1 MKVLIIEENPSS
13 MKLVSDLL
21 QLTGCDVLEAMDAQ
35 VGINIAR
42 AQQPLIILMDLQLPG
57 MDGFEAIEVLKS
69 DEKTLNIKVIAM
81 TAFAMKG
88 DRERILA
95 AGFDGY
101 ISKPIRYKELL
112 SMIQDFMKSS

>member
-1 MKVLIIEENPSS
+1 MKVLIIEDNPSS

-21 QLTGCDVLEAMDAQ
+21 QISGCEVLEAMDAQ
-35 VGINIAR
+35 LGINIAR
-42 AQQPLIILMDLQLPG
+42 AQQPAIILMDLQLPG
-57 MDGFEAIEVLKS
+57 MDGLQAIGVLKG
-69 DEKTLNIKVIAM
+69 DEKTRDIKVIAM

-101 ISKPIRYKELL
+101 IAKPIRYKELL
-112 SMIQDFMKSS
+112 SMLQDFTQK